1 MKKSNHKHAR
11 IMIVCLLVTAMILFT
26 ACTNGKKDNDTDTN
40 GTMNVDIG
48 EDGMIRNGTEYETYQ
63 VVEGQRGIISIRV
76 SRVSG
81 RLDIDVYRV
90 GSKDDPE
97 YTGRELDST
106 SFDVIIEES
115 GEYKVCFTADEFVG
129 EYGINWRTEDI
140 AGQ

>member
-40 GTMNVDIG
+40 GTMNVDFG

-81 RLDIDVYRV
+81 RLDIGVYRV
-90 GSKDDPE
+90 DSKADPE
-97 YTGRELDST
+97 YAGRELDSA
-106 SFDVIIEES
+106 SFDVIVEEP
-115 GEYKVCFTADEFVG
+115 GEIKVCFTATEFVG
-129 EYGINWRTEDI
+129 DYEITWSIEDSNDV
-140 AGQ
+140 